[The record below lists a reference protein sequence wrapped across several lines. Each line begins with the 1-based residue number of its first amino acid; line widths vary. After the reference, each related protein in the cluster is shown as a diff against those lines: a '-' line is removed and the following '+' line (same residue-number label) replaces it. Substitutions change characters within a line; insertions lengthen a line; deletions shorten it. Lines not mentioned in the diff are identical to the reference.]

1 MRTQIKIEKVISGNS
16 SGVLILGTRLDNG
29 QKVQVPITF
38 DDIKNLI
45 YPENDENRCPKL
57 AESIDIIMK
66 SFSEELMKRQ
76 TPINLEI
83 ND

>member
-1 MRTQIKIEKVISGNS
+1 MRTQIKVEKVISGNS
-16 SGVLILGTRLDNG
+16 SGVLILGTRVDNG

-45 YPENDENRCPKL
+45 YSNNDEDRCPQL
-57 AESIDIIMK
+57 SESIDMIMK
-66 SFSEELMKRQ
+66 KFSEELMKRQ